1 VNNSNLEKKEMK
13 KYKVI
18 LADDHQMFRNGII
31 NLLKDYERFE
41 VVGEAS
47 NGRECIAMAG
57 ELNPEIIVV
66 DIGMPILNGLET
78 VRQLTAHQTDVKC
91 LMLSMYISEEYVK
104 QALLAG
110 VYGYILK
117 ESAFEELVWALEAVS
132 KGEHFLSP
140 AVCSILIKEYLKKY
154 PSKAQ
159 KVALDNLTAREREVL
174 QLVAEGKTTKEIS
187 KILYI
192 SPKTVEAHRSNIGN
206 KLKLK
211 SLDEIKDYAIRKGY
225 IVNPS

>member
-1 VNNSNLEKKEMK
+1 MK
-13 KYKVI
+13 KYKII

-31 NLLKDYERFE
+31 NLLGEHEDFE

-47 NGRECIAMAG
+47 NGREALGMVD
-57 ELNPEIIVV
+57 ELNPDIIIV

-78 VRQLTAHQTDVKC
+78 VRQISAHYENIRAI
-91 LMLSMYISEEYVK
+91 MLSMYINDEYVK

-117 ESAFEELVWALEAVS
+117 ESAFEELVWALKAVV

-140 AVCSILIKEYLKKY
+140 AVCSIVVKEYLKKY
-154 PSKAQ
+154 PGKAQ
-159 KVALDNLTAREREVL
+159 KVALDNLTAREREVI
-174 QLVAEGKTTKEIS
+174 QLVAEGKSTREIS

-192 SPKTVEAHRSNIGN
+192 SPKTVEAHRSNISN

-211 SLDEIKDYAIRKGY
+211 SYEEIKEYAIKKGY
-225 IVNPS
+225 IVSAK

>member
-1 VNNSNLEKKEMK
+1 MK
-13 KYKVI
+13 KYKII

-31 NLLKDYERFE
+31 NLLGEHEDFE

-47 NGRECIAMAG
+47 NGREALGMVD
-57 ELNPEIIVV
+57 ELSPDIIIV

-78 VRQLTAHQTDVKC
+78 VRQISAHHENVRAI
-91 LMLSMYISEEYVK
+91 MLSMYINDEYVK

-117 ESAFEELVWALEAVS
+117 ESAFEELVWALKAVV

-140 AVCSILIKEYLKKY
+140 AVCSIVVKEYLKKY
-154 PSKAQ
+154 PGKAQ
-159 KVALDNLTAREREVL
+159 KVALDNLTAREREVI
-174 QLVAEGKTTKEIS
+174 QLVAEGKSTREIS

-192 SPKTVEAHRSNIGN
+192 SPKTVEAHRSNISN

-211 SLDEIKDYAIRKGY
+211 SYEEIKEYAIKKGY
-225 IVNPS
+225 IISAK

>member
-1 VNNSNLEKKEMK
+1 MKE
-13 KYKVI
+13 YEII

-31 NLLKDYERFE
+31 NLLGEYEEFK

-47 NGRECIAMAG
+47 NGREAIGMVEELKPDIVIA
-57 ELNPEIIVV
+57 

-78 VRQLTAHQTDVKC
+78 VRQLSAHHENVKSI
-91 LMLSMYISEEYVK
+91 MLSMYINDEYVK

-117 ESAFEELVWALEAVS
+117 ESAFEELIWALKAVVM
-132 KGEHFLSP
+132 GEHFLSP
-140 AVCSILIKEYLKKY
+140 AVCSIVIKEYLKKY
-154 PSKAQ
+154 PGKAQ
-159 KVALDNLTAREREVL
+159 KVALDNLTAREREVI
-174 QLVAEGKTTKEIS
+174 QLVAEGKSTREIS

-192 SPKTVEAHRSNIGN
+192 SPKTVEAHRSNISN

-211 SLDEIKDYAIRKGY
+211 SFDEIKEYAIKKGY
-225 IVNPS
+225 IVNAK

>member
-1 VNNSNLEKKEMK
+1 MK
-13 KYKVI
+13 RYKII

-31 NLLKDYERFE
+31 NLLKDYSEFD

-47 NGRECIAMAG
+47 NGREALSMAA
-57 ELNPEIIVV
+57 EIKPDIIIV

-78 VRQLTAHQTDVKC
+78 VRQLSAHHPEVKAI
-91 LMLSMYISEEYVK
+91 MLSMYINEEYVK

-117 ESAFEELVWALEAVS
+117 ESAFEELVWALKAVV
-132 KGEHFLSP
+132 KNEHFLSP
-140 AVCSILIKEYLKKY
+140 AVCTILINEYLKKY
-154 PSKAQ
+154 PRKAK
-159 KVALDNLTAREREVL
+159 KVALDNLTSREREVI
-174 QLVAEGKTTKEIS
+174 QLVAEGKSTKEIS

-192 SPKTVEAHRSNIGN
+192 SPKTVEAHRSNISN

-211 SLDEIKDYAIRKGY
+211 SLKDIREYALKKGY
-225 IVNPS
+225 IVDQ